1 VTATAVGAAAAHHQP
16 GGVARAAHPEVIAGW
31 SAGWMG
37 LELDG
42 RDAGVEAV
50 HGTTLALAVPVPV
63 SPEVRLGVGLALYLP
78 DQYLAR
84 IRLAPITEP
93 RFVLL
98 DNDARIV
105 VEPVA
110 ALAYADKL
118 GVGVGASLLADARSN
133 RIAFDVGVVAGAKVG
148 AADLD
153 VELPPRVAPLIG
165 LWLKP
170 HPRVRAGVTYRGQL
184 SLDLALDILAN
195 VEVAGV
201 VTGDALVALRASD
214 YFTPARLTGAV
225 AIDVTADA
233 TLAAEVAWVRWSA
246 FPPPPALDVLVAL
259 DITPPLVSTE
269 APAPG
274 FTDVVTA
281 RLGGELWR
289 RGAAVDV
296 AARAG
301 VAYLPSPVPP
311 QLGLTSYADGDRLQL
326 AAGVGRRA
334 ARPAA
339 VPDPADRLRSGADL
353 AAPGGSPDREARRS
367 AARPGVLVGRRR
379 RPRHP
384 VLDGAVLMRAA
395 WLAVIAAGC
404 GFAPRGAVLGHPR
417 RRRHRAVARPRA
429 RAGVPRQP
437 VPRPRRHGG
446 RRLLLRSQR
455 DRGAVRDR

>member
-1 VTATAVGAAAAHHQP
+1 VRAAVAAIAAVAALGAPAVADPFDQFGVGGAAGGSAGAVTATAVGAAAAHHQP

-326 AAGVGRRA
+326 AAGVGVELRDL
-334 ARPAA
+334 RPYLTRPIAFDLA
-339 VPDPADRLRSGADL
+339 LTWQHLEDRLTVKHVDRLPGQAFSSGGDVVHATL
-353 AAPGGSPDREARRS
+353 SS
-367 AARPGVLVGRRR
+367 T
-379 RPRHP
+379 
-384 VLDGAVLMRAA
+384 
-395 WLAVIAAGC
+395 
-404 GFAPRGAVLGHPR
+404 
-417 RRRHRAVARPRA
+417 
-429 RAGVPRQP
+429 
-437 VPRPRRHGG
+437 
-446 RRLLLRSQR
+446 
-455 DRGAVRDR
+455 VRF

>member
-1 VTATAVGAAAAHHQP
+1 VRAAVALASLAAVAAPAGADPFDQFGLGGAAGGTAGAVTATATGAAAAHHQP
-16 GGVARAAHPEVIAGW
+16 GGVARAAHPEVVAGW

-50 HGTTLALAVPVPV
+50 HGTTLALAVPIAVG
-63 SPEVRLGVGLALYLP
+63 PELRLGAGLALYLP

-98 DNDARIV
+98 DNDARVV

-153 VELPPRVAPLIG
+153 VELPPRVAPLVG

-214 YFTPARLTGAV
+214 YFTPARLTGAI

-269 APAPG
+269 APPPD

-289 RGAAVDV
+289 RGARVDV

-326 AAGVGRRA
+326 AAGAGVELRDL
-334 ARPAA
+334 RPYLTRPIAFDLA
-339 VPDPADRLRSGADL
+339 LSWQHLEDRLTVKHVDRLPGQAFSSGGDVVHATL
-353 AAPGGSPDREARRS
+353 TST
-367 AARPGVLVGRRR
+367 
-379 RPRHP
+379 
-384 VLDGAVLMRAA
+384 
-395 WLAVIAAGC
+395 
-404 GFAPRGAVLGHPR
+404 
-417 RRRHRAVARPRA
+417 
-429 RAGVPRQP
+429 
-437 VPRPRRHGG
+437 
-446 RRLLLRSQR
+446 
-455 DRGAVRDR
+455 VRF

>member
-1 VTATAVGAAAAHHQP
+1 VRAAVAAIAAVAALGAPAVADPFEQFGVGGAAGGSAGAVTATAVGAAAAHHQP

-289 RGAAVDV
+289 RGAGVDV

-326 AAGVGRRA
+326 AAGVGVELRDL
-334 ARPAA
+334 RPYLTRPIAFDLA
-339 VPDPADRLRSGADL
+339 LTWQHLEDRLTVKHVDRLPGQAFSSGGDVVHATL
-353 AAPGGSPDREARRS
+353 SS
-367 AARPGVLVGRRR
+367 T
-379 RPRHP
+379 
-384 VLDGAVLMRAA
+384 
-395 WLAVIAAGC
+395 
-404 GFAPRGAVLGHPR
+404 
-417 RRRHRAVARPRA
+417 
-429 RAGVPRQP
+429 
-437 VPRPRRHGG
+437 
-446 RRLLLRSQR
+446 
-455 DRGAVRDR
+455 VRF